1 MKKKNTNFDLPVEIA
16 GVKFRNPFYVASG
29 PTTKSVEQLKVIE
42 ECGWGAASIKLTIDP
57 APYINRKPRYAIFKD
72 RNALC
77 FTVEKRL
84 NFEQGLQLMRDA
96 KKELKG
102 DLKLFA
108 NITYA
113 GDDGV
118 AGWVNMSKKFEE
130 AGADVIELN
139 MCCPNM
145 SFNLTLSTGDDN
157 ASAKKTGAS
166 LGQNGEA
173 VAEIVR
179 AIKKEISIPLFVKL
193 TPEGGQIAK
202 VATALY
208 AAGADA
214 VGGTSNRMAIP
225 PIDIEHPERAPYHL
239 QDEIS
244 MSCHCG
250 SWVKPLALRDTYEI
264 RKVNGPDGKI
274 MMAGGIRNWHDAVEM
289 FMCGADMI
297 GICSETLISGYGFM
311 GDLIQGVREFME
323 THNYK
328 TTRDMRDLIVPHVR
342 TAQEVTLY
350 HGYAHIKENLAA
362 PCKGAC
368 PAHTP
373 AQAYIHKIAEGEY
386 EEAYNLIVGAAPL
399 MSICGQVCSH
409 PCELACTR
417 GVTGRA
423 IQIRD
428 LKEFAIDQAKKNGW
442 KPDTS
447 KAAANGKRVAVIG
460 SGPAGFSA
468 AWYLAKTGYA
478 VTMFEKEEY
487 LGGMMRYAI
496 PDFRMNKAD
505 IDAEFEL
512 LKAMGVEIKTGVTL
526 GKDITVDGLKA
537 EGYAAVFV
545 GIGAQNG
552 TLPGVPGDD
561 AAISAVDFLKD
572 VYDGKKPAVGERV
585 VVLGGGFTAVD
596 AARSA
601 LRLGAKDVY
610 IAYRRTRDEM
620 PATGDEIAEAEAEGV
635 KIMYLVSPVEVVKE
649 GGKVAAIRMANQT
662 LGATD
667 ASGRRRPEGV
677 CGAEFTLP
685 CDCVI
690 SAVGQKPDAVDG
702 VVADGKGMIAV
713 DRDTMTAD
721 NFVFAGGDAVEV
733 RNIISAIADGRHA
746 AFSIDST
753 LTGGKPTMEYVGEYP
768 VVSADTVLR
777 RNPYFS
783 DGEGVN
789 LETAEGKERIKNFN
803 TYRRVMTE
811 EEAYAEASRC
821 LQCGCGEGC
830 QLCKTI
836 CTDFAPFIISADAVQ
851 INSDK
856 CVACGMCYNRCPNG
870 NIEMIDTHE
879 KV

>member
-1 MKKKNTNFDLPVEIA
+1 MKKKVHNFDLPVEIA

-118 AGWVNMSKKFEE
+118 AGWVNMAKKFEE
-130 AGADVIELN
+130 VGADVIELN

-225 PIDIEHPERAPYHL
+225 PINIEAPDRAPYHL

-264 RKVNGPDGKI
+264 RKVNGPEGKI
-274 MMAGGIRNWHDAVEM
+274 MMAGGIRNWHDAIEM

-297 GICSETLISGYGFM
+297 GICSETLISGYGFI
-311 GDLIQGVREFME
+311 GDLIDGVRDFMQ

-350 HGYAHIKENLAA
+350 HGYAHIKEPLAA
-362 PCKGAC
+362 PCKGTC
-368 PAHTP
+368 PAHVP

-386 EEAYNLIVGAAPL
+386 QEAYNLIVGAAPL

-447 KAAANGKRVAVIG
+447 KAENNGKRVAVIG

-468 AWYLAKTGYA
+468 AWYLAKAGYA
-478 VTMFEKEEY
+478 VTMFEKEEK

-496 PDFRMNKAD
+496 PDFRMDKGA
-505 IDAEFEL
+505 IDAEFAL
-512 LKAMGVEIKTGVTL
+512 LESMGVEIITGITF
-526 GKDITVDGLKA
+526 GKDITVASLKA
-537 EGYAAVFV
+537 AGYDAVFT
-545 GIGAQNG
+545 GIGAQCG

-561 AAISAVDFLKD
+561 AAVSAVDFLKE
-572 VYDGKKPAVGERV
+572 VYEGKKPAVGERV

-610 IAYRRTRDEM
+610 IA
-620 PATGDEIAEAEAEGV
+620 
-635 KIMYLVSPVEVVKE
+635 
-649 GGKVAAIRMANQT
+649 
-662 LGATD
+662 
-667 ASGRRRPEGV
+667 
-677 CGAEFTLP
+677 
-685 CDCVI
+685 
-690 SAVGQKPDAVDG
+690 
-702 VVADGKGMIAV
+702 
-713 DRDTMTAD
+713 
-721 NFVFAGGDAVEV
+721 
-733 RNIISAIADGRHA
+733 
-746 AFSIDST
+746 
-753 LTGGKPTMEYVGEYP
+753 
-768 VVSADTVLR
+768 
-777 RNPYFS
+777 
-783 DGEGVN
+783 
-789 LETAEGKERIKNFN
+789 
-803 TYRRVMTE
+803 
-811 EEAYAEASRC
+811 
-821 LQCGCGEGC
+821 
-830 QLCKTI
+830 
-836 CTDFAPFIISADAVQ
+836 
-851 INSDK
+851 
-856 CVACGMCYNRCPNG
+856 
-870 NIEMIDTHE
+870 
-879 KV
+879 

>member
-84 NFEQGLQLMRDA
+84 NFEQGLELMREA

-179 AIKKEISIPLFVKL
+179 AIKKEITIPLFVKL

-250 SWVKPLALRDTYEI
+250 AWVKPLALRDTYEI

-274 MMAGGIRNWHDAVEM
+274 MMAGGIRNWHDAIEM

-323 THNYK
+323 THGYK

-350 HGYAHIKENLAA
+350 HGHAHVKENLAA

-478 VTMFEKEEY
+478 VTMFEKETY

-505 IDAEFEL
+505 IDAEFDL
-512 LKAMGVEIKTGVTL
+512 LKAMGVEIKTGVTF
-526 GKDITVDGLKA
+526 GKDVTVDSLKA
-537 EGYAAVFV
+537 DGFEAVFV

-552 TLPGVPGDD
+552 TLPGIPGDD
-561 AAISAVDFLKD
+561 AAISAVDFLKE

-635 KIMYLVSPVEVVKE
+635 KIMYLVSPVEVVKD
-649 GGKVAAIRMANQT
+649 GGKVSAIRMANQT

-667 ASGRRRPEGV
+667 ASGRRKPEGV
-677 CGAEFTLP
+677 SGAEFTLP

-702 VVADGKGMIAV
+702 VVSDAKGMIAV

-783 DGEGVN
+783 DVEGVN

-803 TYRRVMTE
+803 TFRRVMTE
-811 EEAYAEASRC
+811 EEAYEEASRC

-836 CTDFAPFIISADAVQ
+836 CTDFAPFVCGPDAMQ